1 MKKFGLIGAAGYIA
15 KRHIEAI
22 KFIKSDLSLICDPND
37 NVGFIDSFFPN
48 TLYFKEI
55 ERFDRQ
61 LSRFELNKEKID
73 YVSICSPNYLHDSHI
88 RLSLRN
94 NCNVICEKPLVLK
107 SEHLNMLS
115 ELEKRYNKKIYT
127 ILQLRHHPV
136 IKKMKSKLIGNSKK
150 HKVKLEYITPRGK
163 WYDYSWKGDFDKSG
177 GILFNIGIHFFDMLI
192 WLYGNPINFSIN
204 NQHNTVRGTLNLEY
218 ADVDFMLSIDK
229 NNLPYDE
236 WKPYR
241 NLTINN
247 DKFNFSEGFTEL
259 HNISY
264 QNIIEGK
271 GFGPE
276 DIRPAIELIEKMV
289 KHD

>member
-1 MKKFGLIGAAGYIA
+1 
-15 KRHIEAI
+15 
-22 KFIKSDLSLICDPND
+22 
-37 NVGFIDSFFPN
+37 
-48 TLYFKEI
+48 
-55 ERFDRQ
+55 
-61 LSRFELNKEKID
+61 
-73 YVSICSPNYLHDSHI
+73 
-88 RLSLRN
+88 
-94 NCNVICEKPLVLK
+94 
-107 SEHLNMLS
+107 
-115 ELEKRYNKKIYT
+115 
-127 ILQLRHHPV
+127 
-136 IKKMKSKLIGNSKK
+136 
-150 HKVKLEYITPRGK
+150 
-163 WYDYSWKGDFDKSG
+163 
-177 GILFNIGIHFFDMLI
+177 MLI
-192 WLYGNPINFSIN
+192 WLYGNPINFSID
-204 NQHNTVRGTLNLEY
+204 NQHNTVRGILNLEY

-247 DKFNFSEGFTEL
+247 EKFNFSEGFTEL